1 MGVPKYKPGK
11 RRISSFSMSRRKP
24 LVLTFDAFGTLFTP
38 REPIGQ
44 QYVRTIPSP
53 PHIPTLDTWAG
64 AVKSSFRQGL
74 PSFLPSLCSLDL
86 YRCLKKFDERGDAD
100 SEG

>member
-1 MGVPKYKPGK
+1 MAKKCGELPKYQRG
-11 RRISSFSMSRRKP
+11 RIEIFVIPMSRRKP

-44 QYVRTIPSP
+44 QYVRTIPLFP
-53 PHIPTLDTWAG
+53 YILRLDTWVG
-64 AVKSSFRQGL
+64 AVKHDFRQGL
-74 PSFLPSLCSLDL
+74 PLSIVLTRP
-86 YRCLKKFDERGDAD
+86 AD